1 MMKTKQTQKGNV
13 LFLILIAVALFAAL
27 SYAVTQ
33 SSRSGGDAGRET
45 NLINS
50 AVLTQFPA
58 AVRTSVLRLVI
69 DGVGVERQQ
78 FNGPE
83 VTGFDERL
91 AVFHPNGGGSIFQQA
106 PGDVMADGQ
115 PGDWTFNMEF
125 EVTGL
130 GSSTTGFAGNDLI
143 AFLPGITLDVCE
155 KINDEGAINGIP
167 ITADIEASYD
177 VNQIHSYN
185 SATTAGNVDLDGAS
199 GTGAGDLHG
208 KAFGCFQNGAGGEYV
223 FYNVL
228 YER

>member
-1 MMKTKQTQKGNV
+1 MKKINNQKGNV

-69 DGVGVERQQ
+69 DGVSPERQQ

-83 VTGFDERL
+83 VAGFTERL
-91 AVFHPNGGGSIFQQA
+91 AVFHPEGGGSIFQQA

-130 GSSTTGFAGNDLI
+130 GSSVAGFDGNELI
-143 AFLPGITLDVCE
+143 AFLSGVTSDVCE
-155 KINDEGAINGIP
+155 KINDEAAVTGIP
-167 ITADIEASYD
+167 VTANLSASYNI
-177 VNQIHSYN
+177 NQIHSYN
-185 SATTAGNVDLDGAS
+185 SLTTAGNVDLDS
-199 GTGAGDLHG
+199 TAGGDFHG
-208 KAFGCFQNGAGGEYV
+208 RAFGCFQNQNTSGEFV